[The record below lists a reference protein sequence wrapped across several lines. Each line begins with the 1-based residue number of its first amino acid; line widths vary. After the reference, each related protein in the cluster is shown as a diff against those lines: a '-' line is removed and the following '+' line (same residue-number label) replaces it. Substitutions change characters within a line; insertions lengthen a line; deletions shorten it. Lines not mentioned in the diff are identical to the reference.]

1 MNYFFSIRPPPLNA
15 PHTAL
20 IKKLCRSILP
30 LQCSLAALLSLR
42 VTKTR
47 RDMNKQRLRQ
57 GQRVETEARA
67 CVCVCG
73 CSWFLHRSVHALRA
87 APRSEKTDVGKF
99 PHLAGRHMKPLRR
112 ACCRTPTAGRPAPT
126 EEPHKPLQGARQ
138 LLRRTRNQRKTK
150 TIMPSCMRACTRTDT
165 WLQCWKLAIDANTRR
180 RKHAKC

>member
-67 CVCVCG
+67 CVCV
-73 CSWFLHRSVHALRA
+73 A
-87 APRSEKTDVGKF
+87 AVGSF
-99 PHLAGRHMKPLRR
+99 TG
-112 ACCRTPTAGRPAPT
+112 
-126 EEPHKPLQGARQ
+126 
-138 LLRRTRNQRKTK
+138 
-150 TIMPSCMRACTRTDT
+150 ACTPFVQRPGVKKRM
-165 WLQCWKLAIDANTRR
+165 WANFHT
-180 RKHAKC
+180 

>member
-57 GQRVETEARA
+57 GQRVETEAR
-67 CVCVCG
+67 VCVCLWLQLVP
-73 CSWFLHRSVHALRA
+73 SPERA
-87 APRSEKTDVGKF
+87 R
-99 PHLAGRHMKPLRR
+99 
-112 ACCRTPTAGRPAPT
+112 
-126 EEPHKPLQGARQ
+126 
-138 LLRRTRNQRKTK
+138 
-150 TIMPSCMRACTRTDT
+150 PSCSA
-165 WLQCWKLAIDANTRR
+165 QE
-180 RKHAKC
+180 